1 MTTSTFID
9 QLAAGQSA
17 EAKETLAN
25 LLSAHAFESLDTRK
39 QELASTLFG
48 GQVEEEVEEV
58 EEGYDSSGAY
68 EKHDPKHPD
77 FVKNYKK
84 YKAANPQ
91 GQLGDFVAHM
101 KKQK

>member
-1 MTTSTFID
+1 MSTSTFID

-48 GQVEEEVEEV
+48 GSKVEDQPEETE
-58 EEGYDSSGAY
+58 
-68 EKHDPKHPD
+68 
-77 FVKNYKK
+77 
-84 YKAANPQ
+84 
-91 GQLGDFVAHM
+91 
-101 KKQK
+101 

>member
-48 GQVEEEVEEV
+48 GSKVEDQPEETE
-58 EEGYDSSGAY
+58 
-68 EKHDPKHPD
+68 
-77 FVKNYKK
+77 
-84 YKAANPQ
+84 
-91 GQLGDFVAHM
+91 
-101 KKQK
+101 